1 MKEFCVPIRS
11 FITDYFKKG
20 MLALSKDVR
29 AFELID
35 DYGEVVA
42 NVRQFHK
49 DLESGTYMV
58 GKLSEFKEWFY
69 IPELDAFGPAKYI
82 GYKRMNSVFYNEGH
96 RTPEQKSINSAALN
110 GGASTDKLKRW
121 FRKLSQ
127 DEPLFTQL
135 HSKFNSFLSTY
146 DKKANKKLQLF
157 VLKGKCPR

>member
-1 MKEFCVPIRS
+1 M
-11 FITDYFKKG
+11 
-20 MLALSKDVR
+20 SKDVR

-82 GYKRMNSVFYNEGH
+82 GYKGMNSAG
-96 RTPEQKSINSAALN
+96 PK
-110 GGASTDKLKRW
+110 AS
-121 FRKLSQ
+121 S
-127 DEPLFTQL
+127 
-135 HSKFNSFLSTY
+135 S
-146 DKKANKKLQLF
+146 
-157 VLKGKCPR
+157 GM